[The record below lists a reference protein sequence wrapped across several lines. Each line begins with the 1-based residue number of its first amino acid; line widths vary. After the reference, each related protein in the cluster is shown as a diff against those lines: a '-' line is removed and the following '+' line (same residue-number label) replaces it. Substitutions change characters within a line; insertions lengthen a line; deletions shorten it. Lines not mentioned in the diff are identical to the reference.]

1 VSSSYKK
8 IKKGEE
14 RKQHDV
20 VEGDARMCDMVM
32 DPAAADERQEEKKSE
47 EGNFESGL
55 CYNGKW

>member
-1 VSSSYKK
+1 
-8 IKKGEE
+8 
-14 RKQHDV
+14 
-20 VEGDARMCDMVM
+20 MCDMVM